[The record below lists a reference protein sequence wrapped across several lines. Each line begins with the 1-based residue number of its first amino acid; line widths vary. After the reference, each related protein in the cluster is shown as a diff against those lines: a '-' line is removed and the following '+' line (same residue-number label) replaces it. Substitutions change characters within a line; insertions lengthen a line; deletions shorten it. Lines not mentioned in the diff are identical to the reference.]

1 MTHILLLS
9 DIDEGLK
16 MMKYALNH
24 PWKFVSYKKAY
35 LAGLV
40 QVIIVISVELSTFYI
55 LIFQSDHIFDI
66 LANYVIVLVIAD
78 FGSNFADIETV

>member
-1 MTHILLLS
+1 
-9 DIDEGLK
+9 
-16 MMKYALNH
+16 MKYALNH